1 MKSLVKKSLEKLP
14 PFDLGA
20 EQAVLGAILL
30 DNNALFTALEH
41 FHPTDFYRAS
51 HQHIF
56 EAMLALDERGSVIDL
71 LTLRDDL
78 ERQINPISNKSIL
91 EECGGA
97 AYLMK
102 LVDAVPTAAN
112 VAYHAR
118 IIKDLA
124 NKRHLLNAAIRIAT
138 SMYNN
143 EPIEEA
149 LDILQSET
157 QCLRSSV
164 PLSWV
169 RMRDGKP
176 AGINDR
182 EFARFLESLGYCNT
196 IYNKA
201 LLYVENA
208 NGIVTELEQVK
219 FNICYEVKQRLKL
232 IYETEAPSLWN
243 LILKHKPYDHHV
255 MTSLRAIPQEEF
267 IRDSKDMCHLYFQN
281 GIVTVT
287 PETVFHTPY
296 HAVKGYVWSE
306 SITPNN
312 YEGIHAGRP
321 AYDPDEDRPAEFERF
336 VRHIADEVVDGHEVR
351 NKVVFED
358 GLARTCW
365 HHFDPLNPRSI
376 VIIDNNP
383 SEFSDGRRGKGILLE
398 GLRRIRSNGT
408 PDGVVIR
415 EDGKSF
421 GGQFKFQRVKANTKI
436 LIIDDVDEKTVSF
449 DSFFSA
455 ITEGLVKEGKGMTR
469 CAFTPE
475 TSPKLV
481 FTTNHVFFGV
491 DRSSADRMT
500 ILPLTEF
507 FTHKDNRPVNVFGHR
522 LFYDWD
528 NAEWARFHDY
538 FIRIIQEA
546 MRRDPKDIPQTDLTT
561 FNAARLTLE
570 VSDVICNYMDQL
582 ADDQDYL
589 QEQIQKDFEGY
600 GITFKKRGEF
610 RRTLETYARLRGR
623 TLIKNKDGRY
633 RKNSVDYVRFAATC
647 QYSLPSDSNSN
658 QEQVF

>member
-1 MKSLVKKSLEKLP
+1 MKTLVKKSMEKLP

-20 EQAVLGAILL
+20 EEAVLGAILL
-30 DNNALFTALEH
+30 DNDALFTALEH

-51 HQHIF
+51 HQRIF
-56 EAMLALDERGSVIDL
+56 EAMLSLNERGSIIDL
-71 LTLRDDL
+71 LTLRDAL
-78 ERQINPISNKSIL
+78 EQQINPISGKSIL

-102 LVDAVPTAAN
+102 LVDAVPTSAN
-112 VAYHAR
+112 IAYHAD
-118 IIKDLA
+118 IIKDMA

-143 EPIEEA
+143 EPLEEA
-149 LDILQSET
+149 LNILQDET
-157 QCLRSSV
+157 QCLRSAV

-169 RMRDGKP
+169 RMKDGKP

-196 IYNKA
+196 VFNKA
-201 LLYVENA
+201 LLYVEDS

-232 IYETEAPSLWN
+232 IYEAEAPSLWN

-255 MTSLRAIPQEEF
+255 MTSLKAIPQEEF
-267 IRDSKDMCHLYFQN
+267 IQDSKEMCHLYFKN

-306 SITPNN
+306 AITPND

-321 AYDPDEDRPAEFERF
+321 AYNPDEDRPAEFERF
-336 VRHIADEVVDGHEVR
+336 VKHIADEVVDGHEVR

-365 HHFDPLNPRSI
+365 HHFDPLNPKSI

-491 DRSSADRMT
+491 DRSTPNFEGDGISFEEADA
-500 ILPLTEF
+500 IDE
-507 FTHKDNRPVNVFGHR
+507 
-522 LFYDWD
+522 
-528 NAEWARFHDY
+528 E
-538 FIRIIQEA
+538 QEA
-546 MRRDPKDIPQTDLTT
+546 ED
-561 FNAARLTLE
+561 E
-570 VSDVICNYMDQL
+570 E
-582 ADDQDYL
+582 
-589 QEQIQKDFEGY
+589 QE
-600 GITFKKRGEF
+600 
-610 RRTLETYARLRGR
+610 
-623 TLIKNKDGRY
+623 
-633 RKNSVDYVRFAATC
+633 
-647 QYSLPSDSNSN
+647 
-658 QEQVF
+658 